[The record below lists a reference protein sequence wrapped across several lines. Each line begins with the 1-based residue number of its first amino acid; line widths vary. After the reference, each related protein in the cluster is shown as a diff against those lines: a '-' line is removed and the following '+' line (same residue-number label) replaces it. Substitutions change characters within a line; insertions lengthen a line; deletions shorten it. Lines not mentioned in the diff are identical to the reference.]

1 MIKSLLTITLS
12 VCVSLLFGQTSV
24 VVTPKS
30 TKLTKSTKLAKSA
43 APVLNIVDTPPEY
56 IGGEIALYTY
66 IYQRLKFPADA
77 DMSECTVYVSLVVN
91 EDGTLSNVSVP
102 KGFSHSY
109 NQEAMRVV
117 ESMPKWRAGS
127 HEGQLV
133 RVQKVLPIRFK
144 LN

>member
-1 MIKSLLTITLS
+1 MIKSLLTITFC

-30 TKLTKSTKLAKSA
+30 TKLTKSTTST

-56 IGGEIALYTY
+56 IGGEVALYTY
-66 IYQRLKFPADA
+66 IYQRLKFPVDA
-77 DMSECTVYVSLVVN
+77 NMTECTVYVSLVVN
-91 EDGTLSNVSVP
+91 EDGSLSNVSVK

-109 NQEAMRVV
+109 NEEAIRVV

-127 HEGQLV
+127 HEGQLA
-133 RVQKVLPIRFK
+133 RVAKVLPIRFK
-144 LN
+144 LY

>member
-12 VCVSLLFGQTSV
+12 VCVSLLLGQTSV

-30 TKLTKSTKLAKSA
+30 TKST
-43 APVLNIVDTPPEY
+43 APILHIVDTPPEY
-56 IGGEIALYTY
+56 IGGETALYTY

-77 DMSECTVYVSLVVN
+77 NMTECTVYVSLVVN
-91 EDGTLSNVSVP
+91 EDGSLSNVSVK

-109 NQEAMRVV
+109 NEEAIRVV

-127 HEGQLV
+127 HEGQLA
-133 RVQKVLPIRFK
+133 RVSRVLPIRFK
-144 LN
+144 L